1 MRRRYR
7 PDVKIRLL
15 TRDTMHGANLLL
27 HSYRQKLAAAG
38 LAAAAG
44 GEAPSTGIITLYLAL
59 RLCQQV
65 TVYGY
70 GLYTPKNA
78 RHLHDKLAW

>member
-1 MRRRYR
+1 LRRRYR

-38 LAAAAG
+38 LAGAAG

-59 RLCQQV
+59 RLCQQ
-65 TVYGY
+65 
-70 GLYTPKNA
+70 A
-78 RHLHDKLAW
+78 RPHTASPFHLNLSGCS